1 MIVNIF
7 VAVFI
12 LGVSAINVVTGASFS
27 KVFVQGGRE
36 VVPVEYLQY
45 GAPSIAVAG
54 SQLAQ
59 ISAAPVGSVVPNLV
73 APCGTPCIYPGQ
85 SIAPATTNVVTYK
98 SSVPV
103 VVTNKEDAA
112 GYEYSYLVYDENTG
126 DHKTQHELSDGS
138 VVRGGYSL
146 IQPDGY
152 IREVKYVA
160 DDLTGFNAVVKKFL
174 PVNVEKKIEQHE
186 KSHPDPPCHEV
197 KNEQLK
203 VETKTEHS
211 ESHHAPI
218 VEEHHET
225 KSEESSESSSEESHE
240 EKPTENNHEE
250 KESSESESTEESH
263 EEKHSEE
270 AHHEVVAEAPH
281 EEHSEPLKELSTE
294 SHESSSE
301 EHSAEEHHVEPS
313 KHEALH
319 DAPAHIEHVEETS
332 HEEEKHETSPHDAEE
347 HTHEHT
353 ETETHEHISINE
365 AEHNAQPQYNDILKC
380 VNAAINTAAGVAP
393 QRSESPLTYIIL
405 NKPC

>member
-126 DHKTQHELSDGS
+126 DHKTQHELSD
-138 VVRGGYSL
+138 
-146 IQPDGY
+146 
-152 IREVKYVA
+152 
-160 DDLTGFNAVVKKFL
+160 GFNAVVKKFL